1 MKITKSKLSN
11 LIKEEL
17 TALLKEDGSGYSW
30 GMRPPSRDDDVSA
43 EDAAHDEGIQEFIYK
58 YVQANS
64 HDGPLSFNDILALT
78 EPKDG
83 EDEYIGLVDEWE
95 DILRGVLEV
104 LTLQDEISI
113 IHDNPNVEPLFTI
126 A

>member
-43 EDAAHDEGIQEFIYK
+43 EDAAHDEGIQEFIYNQ
-58 YVQANS
+58 VQDNS
-64 HDGPLSFNDILALT
+64 HDGPLSFNDIFALT
-78 EPKDG
+78 EPQDG